1 MGTFGGTPAIAQGHV
16 RQLRAHSGQCGAR
29 EAAVCCP
36 AENMWMN
43 RCNPALWMSSLRAK
57 RDFRVVSGRLS
68 AFSRFAPGFH
78 SEIQCRPIGLTLVGV
93 IGTVWRTGIAVFGVR
108 DAAKWCRC
116 RQVVAMPAGSWFEAR
131 GRGWVW
137 PGGLRTRPWFAL
149 ALRPPAAGLDAE
161 AGPRASTT
169 PKYGHLLPT
178 CRPRATMAA

>member
-1 MGTFGGTPAIAQGHV
+1 M
-16 RQLRAHSGQCGAR
+16 
-29 EAAVCCP
+29 
-36 AENMWMN
+36 
-43 RCNPALWMSSLRAK
+43 
-57 RDFRVVSGRLS
+57 
-68 AFSRFAPGFH
+68 PGFYG
-78 SEIQCRPIGLTLVGV
+78 EIRLTRLRLTRVDV

-108 DAAKWCRC
+108 DAAKWCQC

>member
-1 MGTFGGTPAIAQGHV
+1 MFFE
-16 RQLRAHSGQCGAR
+16 RNL
-29 EAAVCCP
+29 
-36 AENMWMN
+36 WMN
-43 RCNPALWMSSLRAK
+43 RCKPALWKSLLRAK
-57 RDFRVVSGRLS
+57 RVFWAVLGGFSAVSCFVCGVDGEIRLTRLRLTRVD
-68 AFSRFAPGFH
+68 
-78 SEIQCRPIGLTLVGV
+78 V

-108 DAAKWCRC
+108 DAAKWCQC

>member
-1 MGTFGGTPAIAQGHV
+1 MF
-16 RQLRAHSGQCGAR
+16 SGR
-29 EAAVCCP
+29 KL
-36 AENMWMN
+36 WMN
-43 RCNPALWMSSLRAK
+43 PRNPALWISSLRAQ
-57 RDFRVVSGRLS
+57 RDFRVVSGRSS
-68 AFSRFAPGFH
+68 AFSRFAPAFH
-78 SEIQCRPIGLTLVGV
+78 SEIRCRPIGLTLVGV
-93 IGTVWRTGIAVFGVR
+93 LRVGYSRLSLAISERIDTVWRDWHRLQDGNRGFWGT
-108 DAAKWCRC
+108 RC
-116 RQVVAMPAGSWFEAR
+116 RQVVSIPLDGVNAAERCRYLGARVRAR

>member
-1 MGTFGGTPAIAQGHV
+1 M
-16 RQLRAHSGQCGAR
+16 L
-29 EAAVCCP
+29 
-36 AENMWMN
+36 
-43 RCNPALWMSSLRAK
+43 
-57 RDFRVVSGRLS
+57 
-68 AFSRFAPGFH
+68 
-78 SEIQCRPIGLTLVGV
+78 PIGVDTWGP
-93 IGTVWRTGIAVFGVR
+93 G
-108 DAAKWCRC
+108 
-116 RQVVAMPAGSWFEAR
+116 AGHE

>member
-1 MGTFGGTPAIAQGHV
+1 M
-16 RQLRAHSGQCGAR
+16 LSGR
-29 EAAVCCP
+29 KL
-36 AENMWMN
+36 WMN
-43 RCNPALWMSSLRAK
+43 PCNPKLWKSLLRAK

-137 PGGLRTRPWFAL
+137 PGGLRTRPSFAL
-149 ALRPPAAGLDAE
+149 ALRPPAAGLGPE
-161 AGPRASTT
+161 AAPAPRNMDTF
-169 PKYGHLLPT
+169 
-178 CRPRATMAA
+178 CRPAAPAQQWQHDKSETRSNSR

>member
-1 MGTFGGTPAIAQGHV
+1 MFFE
-16 RQLRAHSGQCGAR
+16 RNL
-29 EAAVCCP
+29 
-36 AENMWMN
+36 WMN
-43 RCNPALWMSSLRAK
+43 RCKPALWKSLLRAK
-57 RDFRVVSGRLS
+57 RVFWAVLGGFSAVSCFVCGVDGEIRLTRLRLTRVD
-68 AFSRFAPGFH
+68 
-78 SEIQCRPIGLTLVGV
+78 V

-108 DAAKWCRC
+108 DAAKWCQC

-161 AGPRASTT
+161 AGPRRRT

-178 CRPRATMAA
+178 RRPRARMAA

>member
-1 MGTFGGTPAIAQGHV
+1 M
-16 RQLRAHSGQCGAR
+16 
-29 EAAVCCP
+29 
-36 AENMWMN
+36 
-43 RCNPALWMSSLRAK
+43 
-57 RDFRVVSGRLS
+57 
-68 AFSRFAPGFH
+68 PGIH
-78 SEIQCRPIGLTLVGV
+78 GKVWLYQSGLTLFGA
-93 IGTVWRTGIAVFGVR
+93 IDTVWRMGTAVFGLC
-108 DAAKWCRC
+108 DAAERC
-116 RQVVAMPAGSWFEAR
+116 RYLGARVRAR